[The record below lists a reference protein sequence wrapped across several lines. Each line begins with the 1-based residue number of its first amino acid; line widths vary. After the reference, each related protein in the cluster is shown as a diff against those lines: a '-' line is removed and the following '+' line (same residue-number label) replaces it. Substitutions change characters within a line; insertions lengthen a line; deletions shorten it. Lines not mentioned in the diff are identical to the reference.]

1 MSPTIALPCGSPV
14 ERPFAMTLVVFDM
27 DGTLLDAQSKISP
40 FTSETL
46 SLMRQ
51 HGIAYT
57 VATGRTLQAALSP
70 LADDSFN
77 RSLVLKNGAV
87 IWEPT
92 LQSYSHH
99 HLLTPTEVSD
109 VLGAFVAQD
118 LTPFVLSLIHI

>member
-1 MSPTIALPCGSPV
+1 
-14 ERPFAMTLVVFDM
+14 MTLVVFDM

-40 FTSETL
+40 FTSDTL
-46 SLMRQ
+46 SLMRES
-51 HGIAYT
+51 GIAYT

-70 LADDSFN
+70 LTYDNFN

-118 LTPFVLSLIHI
+118 LTPFVFSLEDGDHHSVYLSLIHI

>member
-1 MSPTIALPCGSPV
+1 
-14 ERPFAMTLVVFDM
+14 MTLVVFDM

-51 HGIAYT
+51 SGIAYT

-70 LADDSFN
+70 LADDNFD

-109 VLGAFVAQD
+109 VL
-118 LTPFVLSLIHI
+118 LSLIHI